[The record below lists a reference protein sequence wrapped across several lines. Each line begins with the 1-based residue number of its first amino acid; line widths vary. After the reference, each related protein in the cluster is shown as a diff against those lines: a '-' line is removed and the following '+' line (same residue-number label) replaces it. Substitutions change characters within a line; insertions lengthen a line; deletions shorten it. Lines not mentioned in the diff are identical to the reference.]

1 MAMDTPPAHLLSADP
16 APPPKVAA
24 GADGDFHL
32 KSMAVLRV
40 APDGA
45 LNFSSVRFA
54 PTYNAVTTRVF
65 PGLERDDLALSL
77 AGKRG
82 RLSSRDFVRAGMT
95 MGIDAH
101 RARDC
106 VESLCGRLRAHL
118 GGLEPASGRVGWA
131 LEIWRQRTEATAD

>member
-45 LNFSSVRFA
+45 QNFSSVRFA
-54 PTYNAVTTRVF
+54 PTHDVVPTRVF

-77 AGKRG
+77 AGKSG
-82 RLSSRDFVRAGMT
+82 RLSSRDFVQAGMT
-95 MGIDAH
+95 MGVDAH
-101 RARDC
+101 RDRDC
-106 VESLCGRLRAHL
+106 VESQCGRLRAHL
-118 GGLEPASGRVGWA
+118 GSLEPASGRVGRA
-131 LEIWRQRTEATAD
+131 LEIWRQRIEAAAD